1 MRIGI
6 STGAFYGQQ
15 ETEEAAARLA
25 SLAPSCAEVFLQS
38 YSEYSAGF
46 ARLVRERL
54 GGVPAVSVHAILH
67 HFECGL
73 YSFSARQREESFAW
87 LTRFLDAAQ
96 ALDVGVYVYHGPAR
110 HRGAGVPPVERWRP
124 GVERVL
130 QMCQARGISL
140 AWETVSWCW
149 LCSLESLR
157 ALRKAFP
164 RLRFTLDTKQLFT
177 LGLDPVDFVDA
188 LGDSLCHVH
197 ILDHDEQG
205 RYALP
210 GAGVHDFAELAR
222 ALEQN
227 GYRGDIIL
235 EPYGLTAQDDTKLR
249 ASLDWLRETFR
260 AQ

>member
-177 LGLDPVDFVDA
+177 LGLDRWTLSTPWETAFA
-188 LGDSLCHVH
+188 MCIFSTMTS
-197 ILDHDEQG
+197 
-205 RYALP
+205 R
-210 GAGVHDFAELAR
+210 AGTR
-222 ALEQN
+222 
-227 GYRGDIIL
+227 
-235 EPYGLTAQDDTKLR
+235 
-249 ASLDWLRETFR
+249 FR
-260 AQ
+260 ARGCMTSPSWPAPWNRTGTGAISSLSPTG

>member
-1 MRIGI
+1 MYIMGRRV
-6 STGAFYGQQ
+6 TGAR
-15 ETEEAAARLA
+15 ACR
-25 SLAPSCAEVFLQS
+25 
-38 YSEYSAGF
+38 
-46 ARLVRERL
+46 RWN
-54 GGVPAVSVHAILH
+54 GG
-67 HFECGL
+67 
-73 YSFSARQREESFAW
+73 
-87 LTRFLDAAQ
+87 
-96 ALDVGVYVYHGPAR
+96 
-110 HRGAGVPPVERWRP
+110 RP

-157 ALRKAFP
+157 ALRKAVSP
-164 RLRFTLDTKQLFT
+164 AAPLQLDTKQLFT

-188 LGDSLCHVH
+188 MGDSLCHVH